1 MTAARVRGSKRVR
14 SNSQRGRDRLEGLIP
29 VVEDWHAKGC
39 LLTVS
44 MIHAPLLAHIYNF
57 VAHDIQLV
65 TVVYTICCFL
75 QVIWKRLYKCSSTM
89 DRGTLYHLRNVINRR
104 NVVNEPTKAV
114 DACEEFF
121 LVVVEAHIQS
131 AAMAMFGMSATEG
144 APTNRQHFPLGAEK
158 LAPSERK
165 QILLMAAGALVDKYV
180 DLSLPGHGSKK
191 PVKSAERDGVL
202 EYATDVLTLGLLLM
216 EFNDAIREGDGNR
229 ICRCWQFFLPIFK
242 ATKRKNYAIEAFV
255 LLAQLHFLFTPRM
268 AAQLKWSRTI
278 NTHGR
283 PGKNIPCDLH
293 MEHLNRLCKS
303 SLTNLG
309 ANISDKAVLRVG
321 KCLGEMTK
329 IVDSYDSE
337 NGVPHQSGKHAPK
350 SEKIDRDKILEQ
362 LNDIQVFT
370 PTPGRKHR
378 TFYNFRA
385 NPVRKLSSTKLKK
398 WMEKQLAKIN

>member
-1 MTAARVRGSKRVR
+1 M
-14 SNSQRGRDRLEGLIP
+14 
-29 VVEDWHAKGC
+29 
-39 LLTVS
+39 
-44 MIHAPLLAHIYNF
+44 
-57 VAHDIQLV
+57 
-65 TVVYTICCFL
+65 
-75 QVIWKRLYKCSSTM
+75 
-89 DRGTLYHLRNVINRR
+89 
-104 NVVNEPTKAV
+104 
-114 DACEEFF
+114 
-121 LVVVEAHIQS
+121 
-131 AAMAMFGMSATEG
+131 
-144 APTNRQHFPLGAEK
+144 K

-180 DLSLPGHGSKK
+180 DLFLPGHGSKKK

-278 NTHGR
+278 NTHRR

-309 ANISDKAVLRVG
+309 ANISD
-321 KCLGEMTK
+321 
-329 IVDSYDSE
+329 
-337 NGVPHQSGKHAPK
+337 
-350 SEKIDRDKILEQ
+350 
-362 LNDIQVFT
+362 
-370 PTPGRKHR
+370 
-378 TFYNFRA
+378 
-385 NPVRKLSSTKLKK
+385 
-398 WMEKQLAKIN
+398 